1 VRAGRNGERSMEAAT
16 APGRDSELGRTAAG
30 NLSRL

>member
-1 VRAGRNGERSMEAAT
+1 MEAAT